1 MIQRIVNQPKT
12 GQQPGT
18 VGKTESVGK
27 IRDALARFFPNVNNL
42 PGANKQDC
50 PPTPARRFSKLL
62 SEVLVGLFFLAALGI
77 GALYYSL
84 EKGAFD
90 LNFVVPSIEKAI
102 NQELTGL
109 SVKIDSAF
117 VGKNLHSGGV
127 HFRLRKIV
135 LYNKLGDPIATA
147 PLAAVDL
154 NATALM
160 WGRIAPSQVIFIQP
174 TLNIAYNEDNGLS
187 LSYARTQGAE
197 DVIADLLGKKG
208 RAKTADSGVLPAI
221 RKIEIMNAVT
231 AAFEEARSH
240 RNTSSYLTQFG
251 VQDATVNFSHGSKRY
266 SWNMPDFIM
275 DLKHNDKGSII
286 RGFGKLGMGDGDQ
299 TIAPWKLRFQTQQF
313 DQSKDLQID
322 FGFKDITPASL
333 MQIFPELLQLRNF
346 SLPFEGKINAK
357 LNAGG
362 ELKGAFVNI
371 LLSKGKIRTPW
382 LNMEADGIDGLEFNS
397 GELKMAYSSKNKKLH
412 ILPSP
417 LKWGENE
424 TVISGALQLEK
435 SNSPS
440 KRWRFALRGSD
451 TRLTASEFGLKP
463 MIIDEW
469 WITGVMV
476 PDQNSLQIAGFFLR
490 AGNAVINIKGHITNL
505 QSSPGVYLEG
515 KLSGISVPVLKRLWP
530 SILAVGARKWVGDN
544 VLEGHVVGGEFK
556 IAIPPG
562 VIDKLPKNT
571 DITPE
576 MVQAK
581 FKLGDLLVS
590 YIADAAPLEI
600 ADAVVRITGRQLSVD
615 LPKGRIKLP
624 GNARLRISHGSF
636 AIADLRKENPD
647 SDLNFRLAGRA
658 RDLIS
663 FVRQPTLEIGQPSGD
678 LSNRIKGDLK
688 GVVSMHIPLKKKVL
702 FADLSLN
709 GDLRLENMRSKKLYG
724 ELFVE
729 AGTIN
734 IKLTEKAIG
743 ARGGVVIK
751 GIPVKLNW
759 QHIFGKKSR
768 QQPPMRLS
776 AVLGKRSRKKIGLS
790 KANDY
795 IKGDIPV
802 IATIIAGD
810 SKAKTVQVRADLT
823 NARISNTPIGW
834 SKPPGM
840 AAVLQFDIAKNKA
853 HYVDLKNFNLVG
865 HELALEGTLR
875 LNRRT
880 GSMDSFSFPNVSYK
894 KIHHMALVG
903 KIKGNG
909 VLRVGARV
917 KELEGIK
924 LLRDKFFKTIPKA
937 RTLSKA
943 KNSQDFDLEAKIELI
958 TGGKGAFIS
967 HSHLDM
973 KKRKGKLTQLDFK
986 GKLNGQSFVGGRLD
1000 KDASGKRVLKVESA
1014 DAGSTFNMIGLY
1026 PNVRGGKLSLI
1037 VDMDAEGRK
1046 GKTGTLWVK
1055 NFDVITSKKIKTQM
1069 NSGEVFSND
1078 LITKIKRRRSRN
1090 RTRVM
1095 QTRMEFSQLKAPF
1108 SFGNGQFILH
1118 DSYVNGPVIGA
1129 TLRGR
1134 IDFRS
1139 EWMTLGGT
1147 YVPLYDVNSAIGEIP
1162 VLSSLFVGRKGE
1174 GVFGVTFAIEGPTS
1188 KPTVI
1193 VNPVSI
1199 LAPGVFRQIFDF
1211 NNSVK
1216 TRGFQKHSGRRQK
1229 KRRRNPNR
1237 NQVFQ

>member
-1 MIQRIVNQPKT
+1 MR
-12 GQQPGT
+12 GFF
-18 VGKTESVGK
+18 
-27 IRDALARFFPNVNNL
+27 ARFLPSINNF

-62 SEVLVGLFFLAALGI
+62 SEVLVGLFFLAAVGI

-84 EKGAFD
+84 EKGAID

-135 LYNKLGDPIATA
+135 LYNKLGDAIATA

-174 TLNIAYNEDNGLS
+174 TLNIAYNADNGLS
-187 LSYARTQGAE
+187 LSYARSKGAE
-197 DVIADLLGKKG
+197 DVIADLLDKIVSP
-208 RAKTADSGVLPAI
+208 KTADTGVLQAI
-221 RKIEIMNAVT
+221 GNIEIMNAVT

-286 RGFGKLGMGDGDQ
+286 RGFGKLGIGDADQ
-299 TIAPWKLRFQTQQF
+299 NIAPWKLRFQTQQF
-313 DQSKDLQID
+313 DKSKDLQLD

-333 MQIFPELLQLRNF
+333 IQILPDLLQLRNF
-346 SLPFEGKINAK
+346 ALPFEGKVNAR
-357 LNAGG
+357 LNADG

-371 LLSKGKIRTPW
+371 LLSKGKIKTPW
-382 LNMEADGIDGLEFNS
+382 LNMEEDGIDGLEFNS

-417 LKWGENE
+417 LKWGDNE
-424 TVISGALQLEK
+424 TIISGALQLEK
-435 SNSPS
+435 SNGPS

-469 WITGVMV
+469 WLTGVIV
-476 PDQNSLQIAGFFLR
+476 PDQNSLEIAGFFLR
-490 AGNAVINIKGHITNL
+490 AGNALINIKGHITNL
-505 QSSPGVYLEG
+505 QSSPGLYLEG
-515 KLSGISVPVLKRLWP
+515 KVSGISVPVLKRLWP
-530 SILAVGARKWVGDN
+530 RVLAVGARNWVGEN
-544 VLEGHVVGGEFK
+544 IMEGQVVGGTFK

-562 VIDKLPKNT
+562 VIDKLPNDS

-576 MVQAK
+576 MVQAE

-590 YIADAAPLEI
+590 YIPDAAPLKI
-600 ADAVVRITGRQLSVD
+600 ADAEIKITGRQLSIE

-624 GNARLRISHGSF
+624 GNNQLRISHGSF
-636 AIADLRKENPD
+636 TIADLRKEYPD

-663 FVRQPTLEIGQPSGD
+663 FVRQPAVEVGQPPGD
-678 LSNRIKGDLK
+678 LSNRINGDLK
-688 GVVSMHIPLKKKVL
+688 GVVSMHIPLKKNVT
-702 FADLSLN
+702 FSDISLN
-709 GDLRLENMRSKKLYG
+709 GDLRLENMNSKKLYG
-724 ELFVE
+724 DLFVE

-743 ARGGVVIK
+743 AKGGVVIK

-759 QHIFGKKSR
+759 QYIFGKKSR
-768 QQPPMRLS
+768 QPPMRLS
-776 AVLGKRSRKKIGLS
+776 AVLGKRSRTKIGLS

-795 IKGDIPV
+795 VKGDIAV
-802 IATIIAGD
+802 VATIIAGD
-810 SKAKTVQVRADLT
+810 SKAKMVQVRADLT

-840 AAVLQFDIAKNKA
+840 AAVLQFDIAQNKGR
-853 HYVDLKNFNLVG
+853 YIDLKNFNLVG
-865 HELALEGTLR
+865 QELALEGTLR

-880 GSMDSFSFPNVSYK
+880 GSMNSFSFPNVSYK
-894 KIHHMALVG
+894 KIHNMALVG
-903 KIKGNG
+903 KIKDNG
-909 VLRVGARV
+909 VLRVSARI

-924 LLRDKFFKTIPKA
+924 LLRDKFFKTTKKA
-937 RTLSKA
+937 RKSFRVRK
-943 KNSQDFDLEAKIELI
+943 SQDFDLEAKIELI
-958 TGGKGAFIS
+958 TGSKGAFIS
-967 HSHLDM
+967 HSQLDI
-973 KKRKGKLTQLDFK
+973 KKRNGKLTQLNFK
-986 GKLNGQSFVGGRLD
+986 GKLNGQAFVGIRLD
-1000 KDASGKRVLKVESA
+1000 KDASGKRVLKAESA
-1014 DAGSTFNMIGLY
+1014 DAGSTFRMIGLY
-1026 PNVRGGKLSLI
+1026 PNVQGGKLSLI
-1037 VDMDAEGRK
+1037 VDMDAKGRK

-1069 NSGEVFSND
+1069 NSREVFSND
-1078 LITKIKRRRSRN
+1078 LITKNKPRRSRN
-1090 RTRVM
+1090 RTRMM
-1095 QTRMEFSQLKAPF
+1095 QTRMKFSQLKAPF

-1162 VLSSLFVGRKGE
+1162 VLSSLLVGRKGE

-1211 NNSVK
+1211 NNTVK
-1216 TRGFQKHSGRRQK
+1216 TRGFQNKPRKRRK
-1229 KRRRNPNR
+1229 KRRRNINR
-1237 NQVFQ
+1237 NEAFQ